1 MADQRNSKRP
11 FLNERDAQF
20 VDQTLEQTGSTYA
33 NPANQSAA
41 ALRAKAEY
49 CRSVA
54 GLMGEDTRA
63 RLIRLATEFLERA
76 SKLEPPKQNE

>member
-1 MADQRNSKRP
+1 MSD
-11 FLNERDAQF
+11 D
-20 VDQTLEQTGSTYA
+20 
-33 NPANQSAA
+33 PAHESAA
-41 ALRAKAEY
+41 ALRVKAEH

-76 SKLEPPKQNE
+76 SRLEQPKQNE